1 MERNPKAL
9 CGNCPYLNQEAG
21 RCQHGPWRPRKNET
35 DWCGQHP
42 DFVLV
47 CEDQAPYTP
56 SPLEEPD

>member
-42 DFVLV
+42 DFPLAKAQ
-47 CEDQAPYTP
+47 EDLKENAI
-56 SPLEEPD
+56 